1 MRHAER
7 GRSSSARGHGLL
19 LVVAIWASAGVGAQ
33 TASSAPA
40 PGASGPAPSGCTL
53 VYGHGRNFVADMPAA
68 NAHWN
73 DLNQRFTQ
81 GVAQAIQ
88 ASGRRAVPMV
98 RPVEARDLTANLS
111 QMLQR
116 ASDEGCEQ
124 VVEAT
129 VLGDPGT
136 ELLIVRL
143 RVHSI
148 GRLPGP
154 PRLDSN
160 MNIGEPETTVQ
171 RELSLTHRTLMRL
184 GSNEL
189 AQQLTAEILPHLRP

>member
-1 MRHAER
+1 MRLADR
-7 GRSSSARGHGLL
+7 RAALPTL
-19 LVVAIWASAGVGAQ
+19 LVWLGIGAASAQGPTPA
-33 TASSAPA
+33 ASAPA
-40 PGASGPAPSGCTL
+40 AALPACAL
-53 VYGHGRNFVADMPAA
+53 VFGHGRNFVAEMPAA

-88 ASGRRAVPMV
+88 ATGRRAVTMV
-98 RPVEARDLTANLS
+98 LPVESRDLQANLS
-111 QMLQR
+111 QLLQR

-136 ELLIVRL
+136 ELLIARL
-143 RVHSI
+143 RVHAI

-160 MNIGEPETTVQ
+160 MNIGEPEVTVQ
-171 RELSLTHRTLMRL
+171 RELPLTQRTLTRL
-184 GSNEL
+184 TSNEL
-189 AQQLTAEILPHLRP
+189 AQQLSSEILPHLRP